1 MARKKAKA
9 KTEEQLELDMADH
22 ASRLRSI
29 PGAPGEMIRQV
40 LIWLAAGI
48 LLVALGWLTLGR

>member
-1 MARKKAKA
+1 MAEH
-9 KTEEQLELDMADH
+9 T
-22 ASRLRSI
+22 SRLRSI
-29 PGAPGEMIRQV
+29 PGTPGEMFRQV